1 MKKVLKFIKNHKLLF
16 VLSILL
22 IAVIIF
28 SIYLYLIFTDND
40 ETAIYGT
47 RLVGE
52 EKVEIDVNKSN
63 KLVEEKVKDIVNNVT
78 VRKQGRI
85 VNVILTVKD
94 EITRDVAKNYSNELL
109 TAFTDDERGY
119 YDFQIFVN
127 KTNED
132 AQFPIIGYKHHQ
144 KDAIRWTKDR

>member
-63 KLVEEKVKDIVNNVT
+63 KLVEEKVKDIVYNVT

>member
-47 RLVGE
+47 RLDGE

>member
-63 KLVEEKVKDIVNNVT
+63 KLVEEKVKDIVYNVT

-144 KDAIRWTKDR
+144 KDDIRWTKDR